1 MVILYGLIKNSAPQ
15 KNRFFSQGL
24 KKWKE
29 NAKKNLYQYVSW
41 LFEFFQQ
48 KSLKEK
54 NFYTLQE
61 EPSKQLNPKWS
72 KLAAYKHKD
81 AKQQLRP
88 IYNVSTQMN
97 WYLNKEVEK
106 HVKTLI
112 SWHGNA

>member
-1 MVILYGLIKNSAPQ
+1 MVILYGLIKNSTPQ

-24 KKWKE
+24 KKLKE
-29 NAKKNLYQYVSW
+29 NTK
-41 LFEFFQQ
+41 
-48 KSLKEK
+48 KSLSVCQLILWIFQAEISEGK

-88 IYNVSTQMN
+88 IYKVSTQMN
-97 WYLNKEVEK
+97 LYLNKEVEK

-112 SWHGNA
+112 PWRGSA